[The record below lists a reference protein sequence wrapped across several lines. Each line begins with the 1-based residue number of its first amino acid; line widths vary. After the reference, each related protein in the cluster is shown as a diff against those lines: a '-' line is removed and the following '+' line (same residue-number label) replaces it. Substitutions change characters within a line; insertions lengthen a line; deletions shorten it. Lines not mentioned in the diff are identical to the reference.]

1 MMSRA
6 MTAAWALTLAC
17 AGCAYRSSDT
27 DTGHVH
33 RFTLQPEA
41 AARCFAR
48 NAEEHSSALVA
59 QISSRGGGYDVAVNV
74 RNGLPYA
81 TAHIESGGTG
91 ARGVIELNVLPSQ
104 GTRELLDALVDGC

>member
-1 MMSRA
+1 MGRT
-6 MTAAWALTLAC
+6 MTTALAVTLAC
-17 AGCAYRSSDT
+17 AGCAYMSSDT
-27 DTGHVH
+27 HTGHVQ
-33 RFTLQPEA
+33 RFALQPEA

-48 NAEEHSSALVA
+48 NAEAHSSALVA
-59 QISSRGGGYDVAVNV
+59 RISRGGNGYDVAVNV

-81 TAHIESGGTG
+81 AARIESDGTG